1 MSLGAPDTPLL
12 IPFLLASLVLAAT
25 PGPGVLVI
33 VARTLAHGRGA
44 GLASMLGVMLG
55 NLGNAL
61 GAALG
66 LAALLA
72 VSATAFA
79 VLKWAGAAYL
89 VYLGVQA
96 LRAPHE
102 ASAAVTPAS
111 PAWRRVLRE
120 GFWVALLNPKTTLFF
135 AAFLPQFINPAGS
148 ALAQSTALG
157 MAFVLIAACTDT
169 AYVLLAHGV
178 APVLGR
184 VPRGA
189 TIGRYAQATVYFGLG
204 ALAATAGQR
213 SPR

>member
-1 MSLGAPDTPLL
+1 MNAGAPETLLL

-25 PGPGVLVI
+25 PGPGVLYI
-33 VARTLAHGRGA
+33 VARTLAHGRSA
-44 GLASMLGVMLG
+44 GLASVLGVMLG

-61 GAALG
+61 AAALG

-72 VSATAFA
+72 VSATAFT

-96 LRAPHE
+96 LRAPRV
-102 ASAAVTPAS
+102 AAAAAAPHS
-111 PAWRRVLRE
+111 PPWRRVLRD

-135 AAFLPQFINPAGS
+135 AAFLPQFINPYGS
-148 ALAQSTALG
+148 ALGQSVALG
-157 MAFVLIAACTDT
+157 AVFVLIAACTDM
-169 AYVLLAHGV
+169 AYVLLAQRV
-178 APVLGR
+178 APALGR

-189 TIGRYAQATVYFGLG
+189 AIGRYAQAAVYFGLG

-213 SPR
+213 PVR